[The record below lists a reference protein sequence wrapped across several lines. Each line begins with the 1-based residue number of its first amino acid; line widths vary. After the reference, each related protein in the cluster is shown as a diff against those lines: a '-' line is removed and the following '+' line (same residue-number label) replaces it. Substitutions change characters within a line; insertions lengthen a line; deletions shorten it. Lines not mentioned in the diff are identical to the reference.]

1 MSKFMSTF
9 AVVIASATAVLCL
22 AVTGSTSGFAL
33 PSDEPPA
40 APPTTTSAPNP
51 DGNPWHD

>member
-1 MSKFMSTF
+1 MSKFVPTF
-9 AVVIASATAVLCL
+9 AAVIASATAVLCL
-22 AVTGSTSGFAL
+22 AASGSTSGFAL

-40 APPTTTSAPNP
+40 ASPTTSAPNP